1 MIPLLALLY
10 ANIRRHHVAAL
21 LCLAGV
27 SIIVGGALFSISEHV
42 SFGTGIY
49 WATVTAS
56 TVGYGDV
63 TPHNTAGR
71 IVAIAVIL
79 TAIPVLAAVFALAAG
94 LAALIQFRRL
104 LGMEHVA
111 PTGRFS
117 VVYGMQAAVPQIL
130 EELIAG
136 GRTVVLV
143 ADVDASAVHRDVQL
157 IAGDPT
163 NEVVIRKSRPERADD
178 ALVACPDDGDV
189 LVTCVALRSLAPS
202 LDVFAL
208 ARAPKIAQ
216 ALRDLGVSRTLSSD
230 ELVAHTLA
238 KSLEAPHAGD
248 LLLRLIDSE
257 RYRMEE
263 VPVADDM
270 VGRKPNALQLEPPA
284 IVLGV
289 LRGGEVA
296 PVLTDDPDL
305 RPGDVLI
312 TLAARSEP
320 GKRHPAHDAAAG

>member
-21 LCLAGV
+21 LCMAAL
-27 SIIVGGALFSISEHV
+27 SILVGGALFSLSEHV
-42 SFGTGIY
+42 SYGTAVY
-49 WATVTAS
+49 WAVVTAS

-63 TPHNTAGR
+63 TPHTTAGR
-71 IVAIAVIL
+71 IVAIAVIV
-79 TAIPVLAAVFALAAG
+79 TTIPVLAAVFALAAG
-94 LAALIQFRRL
+94 LAALVQFRRL
-104 LGMEHVA
+104 FGMENVD
-111 PTGRFS
+111 PTGSFS
-117 VVYGMQAAVPQIL
+117 VVYGMQPAVPQIL

-143 ADVDASAVHRDVQL
+143 ADVEPSEVHRDVRL

-163 NEVVIRKSRPERADD
+163 NDMVIRKSHPERADD

-263 VPVADDM
+263 IPVADAM
-270 VGRKPNALQLEPPA
+270 VGVKANTLQLNPPA

-305 RPGDVLI
+305 RAGDVLI
-312 TLAARSEP
+312 TLAARS
-320 GKRHPAHDAAAG
+320 GKS

>member
-1 MIPLLALLY
+1 MIPILALLY

-21 LCLAGV
+21 LSLAGIAV
-27 SIIVGGALFSISEHV
+27 VGGGGLFAATEHV
-42 SFGTGIY
+42 SFGTGLY
-49 WATVTAS
+49 WAVVTAS

-71 IVAIAVIL
+71 IVSVAVIL
-79 TAIPVLAAVFALAAG
+79 TAIPLLAAVFALAAG
-94 LAALIQFRRL
+94 LAALVQIRRL

-111 PTGRFS
+111 PTGSFS
-117 VVYGMQAAVPQIL
+117 VVYGMQPAVPQIL
-130 EELIAG
+130 GDLIAS

-143 ADVDASAVHRDVQL
+143 ADVDPREVHPHVRL
-157 IAGDPT
+157 LAGDPT
-163 NEVVIRKSRPERADD
+163 NEVVIRTSHPERATD

-189 LVTCVALRSLAPS
+189 LVTCVALRALAPQ

-208 ARAPKIAQ
+208 ARSPKIAQ

-257 RYRMEE
+257 RYRMDERP
-263 VPVADDM
+263 VPPDQVGVAPGDVRLD
-270 VGRKPNALQLEPPA
+270 PPG

-289 LRGGEVA
+289 LRDGEVS
-296 PVLTDDPDL
+296 PILSDDPKL
-305 RPGDVLI
+305 RAGDVLI
-312 TLAARSEP
+312 TLAAR
-320 GKRHPAHDAAAG
+320 AAA